1 MIDLMQE
8 MKNHFK
14 EIVLEATGAEEVIE
28 AQKIKDLWS
37 GYGVIMRYRLSGS
50 SMESVVVKHIRL
62 PQKSSHPR
70 GWNTDISHERKIKSY
85 EVETAWYRDWSA
97 HCDQNS
103 YVPECLASDS
113 RDKETLIVLEDLSR
127 TGFGESRTVVSI
139 EEIKVCVQWLAH
151 FHATYIGQSPD
162 HLWENGTY
170 WHLDT
175 RPDELE
181 ALKDLPLKRAARK
194 IDLKLRN
201 SPFQTF
207 VHGDAKLANFCFS
220 SSGQKVAAV
229 DFQYVGAGCGM
240 KDLAYFIGSCLQEE
254 ECESLVDELL
264 DFYFSVLRGALKA
277 KNKSLDWSALE
288 IDWRSLFPVVWTDF
302 HRFIKGWSPGH
313 WKINSYSERIAR
325 EVVASL

>member
-1 MIDLMQE
+1 M
-8 MKNHFK
+8 NNYFK
-14 EIVLEATGAEEVIE
+14 EIVLQATGAEDLIE

-37 GYGVIMRYRLSGS
+37 GYGAIMRYRLSKS
-50 SMESVVVKHIRL
+50 SIETVVVKHIRL
-62 PQKSSHPR
+62 PQKDAHPR
-70 GWNTDISHERKIKSY
+70 GWNTDISHERKMKSY

-97 HCDQNS
+97 HCDEDC

-113 RDKETLIVLEDLSR
+113 HDNETLIVLEDLSR
-127 TGFGESRTVVSI
+127 TGFGELRTVASL
-139 EEIKVCVQWLAH
+139 EEIKVCVRWLAH
-151 FHATYIGQSPD
+151 FHATYMGQSPVS
-162 HLWENGTY
+162 LWKNGTY

-181 ALKDLPLKRAARK
+181 ALNDLPLKRAATK
-194 IDLKLRN
+194 IDRELRN

-207 VHGDAKLANFCFS
+207 VHGDAKLSNFCFS
-220 SSGQKVAAV
+220 SNGQKVAAV

-254 ECESLVDELL
+254 DCERLEEELL
-264 DFYFSVLRGALKA
+264 DHYFGILRAALKA
-277 KNKSLDWSALE
+277 KNKSVNWRALE
-288 IDWRSLFPVVWTDF
+288 KDWRSLFPIAWTDF

-313 WKINSYSERIAR
+313 WKINSYSERLAC